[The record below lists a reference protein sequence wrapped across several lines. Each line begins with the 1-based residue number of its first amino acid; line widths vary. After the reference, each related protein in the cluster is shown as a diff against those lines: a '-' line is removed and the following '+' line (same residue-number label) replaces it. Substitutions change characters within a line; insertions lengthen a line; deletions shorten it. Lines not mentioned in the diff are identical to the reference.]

1 MKKRAKR
8 KEKKCSAIIPLL
20 LSLSFSLLFSYVL
33 IIDHHLLFLFDHAI
47 SLIRKNEKLFNKEDC
62 QKSSSDSCVTR
73 EIAVVVE
80 ITIQMMNSFSYKYIQ
95 KEEEEKKT
103 YTCRLSNKRVQQ
115 IQTNK
120 RKKMR
125 KKMKICPAKNEHVV
139 TINFQSCTY
148 DHMSIPF
155 CCILMLL
162 LI

>member
-95 KEEEEKKT
+95 KEEEEKKRT
-103 YTCRLSNKRVQQ
+103 
-115 IQTNK
+115 
-120 RKKMR
+120 
-125 KKMKICPAKNEHVV
+125 HVV
-139 TINFQSCTY
+139 YLTNVCSKYKQTKERK
-148 DHMSIPF
+148 
-155 CCILMLL
+155 
-162 LI
+162 